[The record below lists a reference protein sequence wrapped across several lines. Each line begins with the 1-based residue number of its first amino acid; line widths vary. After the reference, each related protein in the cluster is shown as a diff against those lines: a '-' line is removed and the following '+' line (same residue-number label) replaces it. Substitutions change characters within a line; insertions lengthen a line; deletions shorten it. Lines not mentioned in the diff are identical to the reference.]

1 MHHYSLPYS
10 LLQHREH
17 KHNMAPDSFLLRQL
31 GKDGPMLPAVS
42 FGCMNMS
49 LPFYGTI
56 EGDEERFKVL
66 DRAVELG
73 ATFWDSA
80 E

>member
-1 MHHYSLPYS
+1 MLQK
-10 LLQHREH
+10 LLNPSTRLIS
-17 KHNMAPDSFLLRQL
+17 KNKMLSKSVPVRKL
-31 GKDGPMLPAVS
+31 GKNGPIVPAL
-42 FGCMNMS
+42 GYGLMGMS
-49 LPFYGTI
+49 YSYGTPPS
-56 EGDEERFKVL
+56 DEERFKVL